1 MCNALKENGALYISF
16 KVGNGYQ
23 ITENKYYNFLTN
35 DEIVAILN
43 KLNIKMGV
51 IEYFETLPCTKREQK
66 GTIWGN
72 LIIKK
77 GN

>member
-1 MCNALKENGALYISF
+1 MQRIKGKWRFIYFIQGC
-16 KVGNGYQ
+16 NGYQ